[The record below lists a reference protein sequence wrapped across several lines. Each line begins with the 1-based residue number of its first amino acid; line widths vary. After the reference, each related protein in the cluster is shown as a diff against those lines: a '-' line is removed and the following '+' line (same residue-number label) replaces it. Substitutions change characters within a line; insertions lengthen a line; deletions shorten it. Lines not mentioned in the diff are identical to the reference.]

1 MYKRSKSLICKMLVL
16 VLLAASVV
24 SPGST
29 AVWAAGDT
37 TNSRKTDVWDFGG
50 VEAAGS
56 NYSNHI
62 TLGTLNGLTANVQSG
77 WFKVNTTF
85 GDLTVVTPG
94 NYHRL
99 YYKGPLSYDPTKNP
113 TVKSFPDG
121 YTNAGSIYSAGAG
134 DDTARYIRIDNV
146 QAGDIITLYGFS
158 TNTSGSEKPLVNFAL
173 TSAGT
178 GKTILKN
185 SDIVLGNGEIFTF
198 PAEETGSLK
207 IYFTNTGSYKPNVAR
222 ITRTPGVNVNGLLNL
237 NGYALTEHELV
248 FQNQQTAGIHTA
260 TLNPDGT
267 FDVTLPAG
275 YTYTAALLNVSSDYS
290 ISDQSKTVVTA
301 LADIPVG
308 IGGIT
313 LDVAKISMAK
323 VSGPVLGFDSGYD
336 LSNLKVTLTPPAD
349 SLAPAVEAAV
359 DKLTMT
365 YSADVRSGIPYNL
378 TISGVNDYDLTGGS
392 QVQITANTTQ
402 DITVT
407 KKPIYTAT
415 GAFVGLPASVTVS
428 SIAFSHVEDGYVYSG
443 TALNGAYSANL
454 RDGAYA
460 VKAVTSDPAY
470 TTVGHVVVNG
480 SNAIKDIKF
489 STSTPLPALPLVQD
503 LYVGDSS
510 KENNFSTVKEALA
523 SAARMNPQSEQ
534 ERITIHI
541 TPGVYRAQ
549 LKIETPYISLVNA
562 APQQGEVKITW
573 YYGVGYVYYSANK
586 GYYSEDHAFD
596 KFLKSGVEKWG
607 PTVYLTSKATG
618 FRAENIVFE
627 NSFNKYITQEEI
639 DDGVQVDPVSPTN
652 TTVRTMALDATS
664 RGATERA
671 AAMAIEADRAEF
683 YKSKFLS
690 NQDTLY
696 TGAVRIYFKDSFIE
710 GNTDYIFGDG
720 NVVFDNCILNFA
732 GYSDQDSS
740 GYITAA
746 STDPSRMGY
755 LFRDSTI
762 TGTSHGSFKAQ
773 GFFGRPWRTNAGAK
787 FLDSKLQEPS
797 VIVPQGWAGMSGN
810 TPENARFF
818 EYNTTYNGAPADT
831 SARSSYLLSGEAAVT
846 DVRQY
851 FGSDWIPVYYT
862 EGNVTAPVLNPD
874 IVTGQNQAAL
884 NWQPAQ
890 SSIGSVMYAVYQDGQ
905 KVGIT
910 TDTAYTAGNLAPG
923 TTYSFQVTAVNTA
936 GNTAASSTVHAAT
949 AALQGIPAAPV
960 ITATPGDSSATI
972 NWNTVTGATY
982 YTVKGMKAGSTVF
995 DLVYGVS
1002 TPTVT
1007 SYTYSNLMNGTAYQF
1022 VVTASNIYG
1031 ESAASNMV
1039 TVIPTGE
1046 QGSWKFTPADF
1057 TGMDIDNPKTAG
1069 YSSFNDDTNVFTLTG
1084 SGTGINKAANGRD
1097 QIYMKAV
1104 KLAGD
1109 YSISAK
1115 ATYNSGLFGHMALT
1129 IRESLD
1135 PSSYHY
1141 TQAATN
1147 TGGRKMFRY
1156 TGSSNGSNTTMPLG
1170 GTAYLKI
1177 TKTGDKI
1184 VSILSANPIPENPVS
1199 SETLSIATATAK
1211 DLGLDAN
1218 GNPKE
1223 LYAGLMVSSGNA
1235 SSSMTASFED
1245 VRIVMADGTVVFDSN
1260 AGQPVAPKNVASK
1273 PYDKSALIS
1282 WAPLYTATSYT
1293 VKQSNSANGPFTDAQ
1308 TVSGSVYQAM
1318 ISGLENGKTYYFAVT
1333 ASNASGEGVASEIV
1347 SVVPSAAAVM
1357 PPVITMTSAAPASQV
1372 FSALVPLSGSVDKD
1386 STLTIT
1392 NNGSIVKPDGID
1404 NSLTIPANGTFSTTL
1419 ILNEGVNEI
1428 VIKAVDTYGNVSSVK
1443 YTVTYTYK
1451 AAQIGF
1457 YLADGQAAT
1466 GLAAGEELVVKA
1478 AVENYIAS
1486 AQDIVLVIGLYDEHN
1501 NLVKMIFS
1509 AETLA
1514 NGVSDTLYAKLR
1526 LPGEVAGYTVKAYV
1540 WDNLSAAHPISDV
1553 FVLK

>member
-1 MYKRSKSLICKMLVL
+1 MYKRSKSLISKMLVL
-16 VLLAASVV
+16 VILAASLFSPV
-24 SPGST
+24 SAG
-29 AVWAAGDT
+29 VLAAGET
-37 TNSRKTDVWDFGG
+37 ANSRKTDVWDFGG

-56 NYSNHI
+56 NYTNHI

-85 GDLTVVTPG
+85 DDLTVVTPG

-99 YYKGPLSYDPTKNP
+99 YYSGTLSYGSPTTK
-113 TVKSFPDG
+113 TFPDG
-121 YTNAGSIYSAGAG
+121 YTNTGSIYNAGTG
-134 DDTARYIRIDNV
+134 DDTGKYIRIDNV

-178 GKTILKN
+178 GKTALKN
-185 SDIVLGNGEIFTF
+185 SDIVLGNGDIFTF
-198 PAEETGSLK
+198 LAAETGSLK

-237 NGYALTEHELV
+237 NGYALTGYELV
-248 FQNQQTAGIHTA
+248 FQNQQTAGIHSA
-260 TLNPDGT
+260 TLNQDSS

-290 ISDQSKTVVTA
+290 ISDLSKTVVTA
-301 LADIPVG
+301 LTDIPAG

-313 LDVAKISMAK
+313 LEVAKIPMAK
-323 VSGPVLGFDSGYD
+323 VSGPLSGFDSGYD
-336 LSNLKVTLTPPAD
+336 LSKLKVLLTPPAD

-359 DKLTMT
+359 DKLAMT
-365 YSADVRSGIPYNL
+365 YSADVRSGIPYSL

-392 QVQITANTTQ
+392 QVQITADTTQ

-407 KKPIYTAT
+407 KKPIHAAT
-415 GAFVGLPASVTVS
+415 GTFVGLPASVTVS
-428 SIAFSHVEDGYVYSG
+428 SIAFSHVEDGYVYPG
-443 TALNGAYSANL
+443 TAQNGAYAASL

-460 VKAVTSDPAY
+460 VKAVTSDSSY

-480 SNAIKDIKF
+480 SNAVKDIKF
-489 STSTPLPALPLVQD
+489 STATPLPALTLVKD
-503 LYVGDSS
+503 LYVGDTS
-510 KENNFSTVKEALA
+510 KENNFSTVKQALE

-541 TPGVYRAQ
+541 APGVYRAQ

-596 KFLKSGVEKWG
+596 KFLKGGVDKWG
-607 PTVYLTSKATG
+607 PTVYVTSKATG

-652 TTVRTMALDATS
+652 TTERTMALDATS

-671 AAMAIEADRAEF
+671 AAIAIEADRAEF

-720 NVVFDNCILNFA
+720 NVVFDNCTLNFA

-746 STDPSRMGY
+746 STDPSRSGY

-797 VIVPQGWAGMSGN
+797 VIVPQGWAGMSSN
-810 TPENARFF
+810 TPENARFY
-818 EYNTTYNGAPADT
+818 EYNTTYNGTPADT
-831 SARSSYLLSGEAAVT
+831 SARSRYVLSGEGAVT
-846 DVRQY
+846 DVRPY
-851 FGSDWIPVYYT
+851 FGSDWTPAYYT
-862 EGNVTAPVLNPD
+862 EGAVTAPVLNPA
-874 IVTGQNQAAL
+874 ITTSQSQANL
-884 NWQPAQ
+884 TWQPATT
-890 SSIGSVMYAVYQDGQ
+890 SIGSVIYAVYQDGQ
-905 KVGIT
+905 KIGT
-910 TDTAYTAGNLAPG
+910 TTEAAYTVGSLAPA
-923 TTYSFQVTAVNTA
+923 TTYSFQVAAVNTA
-936 GNTAASSTVHAAT
+936 GNTATSSTVQAT
-949 AALQGIPAAPV
+949 TDALQGIPAAPV
-960 ITATPGDSSATI
+960 ITAAPGDSSATI
-972 NWNTVTGATY
+972 NWSTVTGATY
-982 YTVKGMKAGSTVF
+982 YTVKGMKAGSTVY
-995 DLVYGVS
+995 DLVYGISV
-1002 TPTVT
+1002 PTVT
-1007 SYTYSNLMNGTAYQF
+1007 SYTYANLMNGTAYQF
-1022 VVTASNIYG
+1022 VVTASNLYG
-1031 ESAASNMV
+1031 ESAASNTV
-1039 TVIPTGE
+1039 TVTPSGQ
-1046 QGSWKFTPADF
+1046 QGTLKFSPADF
-1057 TGMDIDNPKTAG
+1057 IGVDIDNPKIAG
-1069 YSSFNDDTNVFTLTG
+1069 FSSFNDDTNIFTLTG

-1104 KLAGD
+1104 KLKGD

-1115 ATYNSGLFGHMALT
+1115 ATYSSGAFGHMALT

-1156 TGSSNGSNTTMPLG
+1156 TGSSNGSNTTMLLN

-1184 VSILSANPIPENPVS
+1184 TSIISSAPIPENPVGS
-1199 SETLSIATATAK
+1199 DTLSITTATAK

-1235 SSSMTASFED
+1235 ANTMIADFQD
-1245 VRIVMADGTVVFDSN
+1245 VTIVMADGTVVFDSN
-1260 AGQPVAPKNVASK
+1260 AGKPIAPKNVASK

-1282 WAPLYTATSYT
+1282 WDPLSTATSYT
-1293 VKQSNSANGPFTDAQ
+1293 VKKSTSANGPFTDAQ

-1318 ISGLENGKTYYFAVT
+1318 IDGLENGRTYYFAVT
-1333 ASNASGEGVASEIV
+1333 ASNASGEGVASDVV
-1347 SVVPSAAAVM
+1347 SVIPSSASVM

-1372 FSALVPLSGSVDKD
+1372 FSALVPVNGSVDKD

-1392 NNGSIVKPDGID
+1392 NNGNIVKPDGIND
-1404 NSLTIPANGTFSTTL
+1404 SLILAPNGTFSTTL
-1419 ILNEGVNEI
+1419 ILTEGVNEI
-1428 VIKAVDTYGNVSSVK
+1428 EIKAVDTYGNV
-1443 YTVTYTYK
+1443 
-1451 AAQIGF
+1451 
-1457 YLADGQAAT
+1457 
-1466 GLAAGEELVVKA
+1466 
-1478 AVENYIAS
+1478 
-1486 AQDIVLVIGLYDEHN
+1486 
-1501 NLVKMIFS
+1501 
-1509 AETLA
+1509 
-1514 NGVSDTLYAKLR
+1514 
-1526 LPGEVAGYTVKAYV
+1526 
-1540 WDNLSAAHPISDV
+1540 
-1553 FVLK
+1553 

>member
-1 MYKRSKSLICKMLVL
+1 MNKRSKSFLCQLLAL
-16 VLLAASVV
+16 VLLAASLFNPV
-24 SPGST
+24 SAG
-29 AVWAAGDT
+29 VLAAGDT
-37 TNSRKTDVWDFGG
+37 ANSRKTDVWDFGG
-50 VEAAGS
+50 VEAVGS
-56 NYSNHI
+56 QYTNHL
-62 TLGTLNGLTANVQSG
+62 TVATLNGLTGNVQSG
-77 WFKVNTTF
+77 WFKTNTTI

-99 YYKGPLSYDPTKNP
+99 YYSGLLSYGSATSK
-113 TVKSFPDG
+113 TFPDG
-121 YTNAGSIYSAGAG
+121 YTNTGSIYSAGTG
-134 DDTARYIRIDNV
+134 DDTGKYIRIDNV
-146 QAGDIITLYGFS
+146 QAGDIITLYGFC
-158 TNTSGSEKPLVNFAL
+158 TNTSGTEKPLVNFAL
-173 TSAGT
+173 TSQATGT
-178 GKTILKN
+178 TILKN
-185 SDIVLGNGEIFTF
+185 SDIVTGNGDIFTF
-198 PAEETGSLK
+198 AATESGTLK

-222 ITRTPGVNVNGLLNL
+222 IIRTPGVHVNGMLNL
-237 NGYALTEHELV
+237 NGYALTTHELV
-248 FQNQQTAGIHTA
+248 FQNQQTAGIHA
-260 TLNPDGT
+260 AVLNQDGS

-275 YTYTAALLNVSSDYS
+275 YTYLAAILNVSPEYT
-290 ISDQSKTVVTA
+290 ISDQSKTVVTT
-301 LADIPVG
+301 LADIPAG
-308 IGGIT
+308 IGNIT
-313 LDVAKISMAK
+313 LDVTQIPMAK
-323 VSGPVLGFDSGYD
+323 VSGSLTGFESGYA
-336 LSNLKVTLTPPAD
+336 LSNLKVTLTPPD
-349 SLAPAVEAAV
+349 ESLAPVVEAAV
-359 DKLTMT
+359 DKQALT
-365 YSADVRSGIPYNL
+365 YSANVRAGLPYIL
-378 TISGVNDYDLTGGS
+378 TISGVNDYNLTGGGH
-392 QVQITANTTQ
+392 VQITADTTQ

-407 KKPIYTAT
+407 KKPIHTANGT
-415 GAFVGLPASVTVS
+415 FVGLPAAVTVS
-428 SIAFSHVEDGYVYSG
+428 SVAFSHVEDGYVYSG
-443 TALNGAYSANL
+443 TVQNGRYAANL

-480 SNAIKDIKF
+480 GNAVKDIKF
-489 STSTPLPALPLVQD
+489 SSSTPLPALPLAKD

-510 KENNFSTVKEALA
+510 KGNNFPTVKDALA
-523 SAARMNPQSEQ
+523 AAARMNPASEQ

-607 PTVYLTSKATG
+607 PTVYVTSKATG

-652 TTVRTMALDATS
+652 TTVRTMALVATS

-671 AAMAIEADRAEF
+671 AAIAIEADRTEF

-787 FLDSKLQEPS
+787 FLDSKLQDPS
-797 VIVPQGWAGMSGN
+797 VIVPQGWTGMSSN
-810 TPENARFF
+810 TPENARFY

-831 SARSSYLLSGEAAVT
+831 SGRSRYVLSPEAAVT

-851 FGSDWIPVYYT
+851 FGSDWTPVYYT

-874 IVTGQNQAAL
+874 IITNQNQAIL

-890 SSIGSVMYAVYQDGQ
+890 STIGSVMYAVYRDGQ
-905 KVGIT
+905 KVGT
-910 TDTAYTAGNLAPG
+910 TTETAYTVGNLAPA
-923 TTYSFQVTAVNTA
+923 TTYSFQVTALNTA
-936 GNTAASSTVHAAT
+936 GNTAASSAVQAT
-949 AALQGIPAAPV
+949 TEPLLGPPAAPV
-960 ITATPGDSSATI
+960 ITATAGDSAATV
-972 NWNTVTGATY
+972 NWGTVTGATY
-982 YTVKGMKAGSTVF
+982 YTVKGMQIGQTVYDMVYSIAGA
-995 DLVYGVS
+995 
-1002 TPTVT
+1002 TVT
-1007 SYTYSNLMNGTAYQF
+1007 SYTYSNLINGTPYQF
-1022 VVTASNIYG
+1022 VVTASNAYG
-1031 ESAASNMV
+1031 ESANSNAVEVTPGQKNNMV
-1039 TVIPTGE
+1039 FQPG
-1046 QGSWKFTPADF
+1046 DF
-1057 TGMDIDNPKTAG
+1057 TGVDIGDPNTAG
-1069 YSSFNDDTNVFTLTG
+1069 YSSFHDDTNVFTLTG

-1104 KLAGD
+1104 KLTGD

-1141 TQAATN
+1141 TQAATS

-1156 TGSSNGSNTTMPLG
+1156 TGSSNGSNTPMLLN

-1184 VSILSANPIPENPVS
+1184 VSILSANPIPETPVS
-1199 SETLSIATATAK
+1199 SETLSISTATAK
-1211 DLGLDAN
+1211 ELGLDAN

-1235 SSSMTASFED
+1235 SSSMTARFED

-1260 AGQPVAPKNVASK
+1260 AGKPVAPKNVASK

-1282 WAPLYTATSYT
+1282 WAPLSTATSYT
-1293 VKQSNSANGPFTDAQ
+1293 VKQSTSANGPFTEAQ

-1357 PPVITMTSAAPASQV
+1357 PPVITMTSSAPASQV
-1372 FSALVPLSGSVDKD
+1372 FSALVPVSGSVDKD

-1392 NNGSIVKPDGID
+1392 NNGSIVKPDGIRD
-1404 NSLTIPANGTFSTTL
+1404 SLLLPANGSFSTTL
-1419 ILNEGVNEI
+1419 VLNEGVNEI
-1428 VIKAVDTYGNVSSVK
+1428 EIKAVDTYDNMSSVK

-1457 YLADGQAAT
+1457 YQADGQAAA
-1466 GLAAGEELVVKA
+1466 GLNAGEELVVKA

-1486 AQDIVLVIGLYDEHN
+1486 ARDVVLVIGLYDEHN
-1501 NLVKMIFS
+1501 NLVKWIFS

-1526 LPGEVAGYTVKAYV
+1526 LPEEVAGYTVKAYI
-1540 WDNLSAAHPISDV
+1540 WDNVSAAHPLSDV
-1553 FVLK
+1553 FELK